1 MAIQRRVMAMA
12 VGLLL
17 TVGSGLGA
25 QTVPTFR
32 DVTGRGFG
40 ERITQ
45 HFEMERYLLQLA
57 QTPRV
62 RVVRQG
68 ESWEGRSLWIAV
80 VTSPENHARLQAIR
94 DGSLRLRDPRGL
106 DPAAADRL
114 LADQPAVVWF
124 GGSIHG
130 FELSGAEGAL
140 KLLEHLATRTDPAT
154 LEALRNTVVLIDPM
168 LNPDGRDAFAQLN
181 HESIG
186 RIASSD
192 RDDWSNDFSGWQA
205 LKFRTGHYYF
215 DTNRDWFAH
224 TQNEARYRVAFLRQ
238 WAPQVAVDMHE
249 MGPDVEFYFDP
260 PGDPT
265 NPHFPAFASRWFT
278 QFGAAY
284 AAAFD
289 SAGFEYMTRERY
301 NYFYPGY
308 TSNRGYQGAVAMLF
322 EQGSTRGLTLERGDG
337 SVRTLAEALEQQYV
351 AAWTA
356 VRVAATRRDAL
367 LRDYLASQQAVVNGT
382 DQARGSVRRYVLD
395 PTGGDPLLVREL
407 VHLLA
412 RNDIAVGVTAEPV
425 RLSGL
430 QDRTG
435 RAVGDRAF
443 PAGSYV
449 IETAQPAGRL
459 IRTLL
464 APETPLPAEF
474 LRAARARVERAEN
487 PRFYDI
493 TAWSLPLL
501 FNVDMFGSTDART
514 MATSPVTMPADPARA
529 ETGRQLVA
537 TLEEQHQQAEGR
549 LYDVEVALERVYGM
563 GDSTSAEALRL
574 RRELDV
580 NAQAFQVLRV
590 RLTEARL
597 AFGPSRSQMDT
608 GTATPT
614 SAPAS
619 RAGGSRAPGAYA
631 LLLDGAN
638 AATPA
643 ALWHL
648 RQQGHRVGVLTAPTR
663 LRGTVVP
670 GGTGIVRLGQNDAT
684 AVQAVTDVA
693 ARYGIDVLTAATG
706 LPDSGFPALGSGDH
720 TFNLKP
726 VRIGLLA
733 EDGIQGYSF
742 GWTWYT
748 LDRQYE
754 IPVTVIRTRSIRR
767 MELERYDVLVIPE
780 ANATALAEALG
791 DSGVARLERWVRD
804 GGTLVTVGAASR
816 FAREQFKLALRDWY
830 ETDAGKKAQ
839 RFDVPGAIFAAELD
853 MQHWASAGYRAATV
867 PAIVTSPTLYLA
879 PDGPPN
885 ARQRVIA
892 RYAAA
897 PRLAGHAWA
906 ETLERAPGAVF
917 AYEERVGAGRVIAFA
932 EEMSFRAYARS
943 TNRLFLNAV
952 VLGPSAP

>member
-1 MAIQRRVMAMA
+1 MAIQRRVMAVA
-12 VGLLL
+12 TGLLL
-17 TVGSGLGA
+17 TVGTGLGA

-32 DVTGRGFG
+32 EVTGRTFG

-68 ESWEGRSLWIAV
+68 ESWEGRPLWIAI

-106 DPAAADRL
+106 DPAAAERL

-140 KLLEHLATRTDPAT
+140 KLLEHLTTRNDPAT

-168 LNPDGRDAFAQLN
+168 LNPDGRDAFAHLN

-186 RIASSD
+186 RIPSGD
-192 RDDWSNDFSGWQA
+192 RDDWSNDFSGWQS

-224 TQNEARYRVAFLRQ
+224 TQNESRYRVAFLRQ

-249 MGPDVEFYFDP
+249 MGPDAEFYFDP

-284 AAAFD
+284 AASFD

-337 SVRTLAEALEQQYV
+337 SVRTLADALEQQYV

-382 DQARGSVRRYVLD
+382 DPGRGSVRRYVLD

-412 RNDIAVGVTAEPV
+412 RNDIAVGVTGEPV

-435 RAVGDRAF
+435 RATGDRAF

-459 IRTLL
+459 VRTLL
-464 APETPLPAEF
+464 APETPLPADF

-514 MATSPVTMPADPARA
+514 IALAPAAHPD
-529 ETGRQLVA
+529 
-537 TLEEQHQQAEGR
+537 
-549 LYDVEVALERVYGM
+549 
-563 GDSTSAEALRL
+563 TSAA
-574 RRELDV
+574 
-580 NAQAFQVLRV
+580 AGA
-590 RLTEARL
+590 
-597 AFGPSRSQMDT
+597 G
-608 GTATPT
+608 GTA
-614 SAPAS
+614 PA
-619 RAGGSRAPGAYA
+619 AGAYA

-638 AATPA
+638 AATTA

-648 RQQGHRVGVLTAPTR
+648 RQQGHRVGVLTAPTQ
-663 LRGTVVP
+663 LRGAAVP
-670 GGTGIVRLGQNDAT
+670 GGTGIVRLGQNDSTVAR
-684 AVQAVTDVA
+684 AVAELAD
-693 ARYGIDVLTAATG
+693 RYGIGVITAATG
-706 LPDSGFPALGSGDH
+706 LADSGFPSLGSGDH
-720 TFNLKP
+720 TFNLQP
-726 VRIGLLA
+726 VRVGLLA

-754 IPVTVIRTRSIRR
+754 IPVTVIRTRSVRR

-791 DSGVARLERWVRD
+791 DSGAGRLERWVRD
-804 GGTLVTVGAASR
+804 GGTLVTVGAASQ
-816 FAREQFKLALRDWY
+816 FARERFKLALRDWY
-830 ETDAGKKAQ
+830 ETDPGKKAQ
-839 RFDVPGAIFAAELD
+839 RFDVPGAIFAVELE

-932 EEMSFRAYARS
+932 EEMSFRAFARS